1 MIKEDRYEHDYN
13 EKVIQPIMKKVK
25 ARSFADYLDISIVI
39 MVVGLFV
46 AIVFTFLVDFIFDAA
61 IDWKDISVNTVI
73 ISACTIA
80 IYLLLR
86 TYAMRKGR
94 KTKAWE
100 NASEQLQLNGK
111 KIINGNRA
119 QYITEYCRAWEEE
132 RLDND
137 RENVLSPV
145 GIKLEDYKKH
155 YAKLSKTELINKY
168 PDLTKYQIKTICR
181 AQKIKR
187 LKFDERYF
195 YVNSI
200 AGKRRCSPSGGI
212 TSKQLNRLTNGR
224 IVITTVI
231 ISLISAA
238 LLRDIIIDFSL
249 ASIIKCVVKI
259 AIIIFFG
266 VIGMVG
272 GYSFSAVRETSEM
285 NAKSDEIEVFLKWC
299 ESNKGSISRNEIT
312 AKELL
317 SADEEN
323 KANNKI
329 EGEE

>member
-1 MIKEDRYEHDYN
+1 MIKEPNKYDHDYN
-13 EKVIQPIMKKVK
+13 EKLIQPIMKKVK
-25 ARSFADYLDISIVI
+25 SRSFADYLDISIVV

-46 AIVFTFLVDFIFDAA
+46 AIIFTFLVDFIVDAA

-100 NASEQLQLNGK
+100 DAIALLQANGK
-111 KIINGNRA
+111 RIINENLA
-119 QYITEYCRAWEEE
+119 QYITAYCRAWEEE

-137 RENVLSPV
+137 IENVLSPV
-145 GIKLEDYKKH
+145 GLKLEDFKNQ
-155 YAKLSKTELINKY
+155 YAKLSKSELIKKY
-168 PDLTKYQIKTICR
+168 PDLTKYQIKMICR
-181 AQKIKR
+181 AQRIKR
-187 LKFDERYF
+187 LKFDEKYF
-195 YVNSI
+195 YVNSNS
-200 AGKRRCSPSGGI
+200 GKRHCSPSGGI

-266 VIGMVG
+266 IIGMVG
-272 GYSFSAVRETSEM
+272 GYSFAAVRETSEM

-299 ESNKGSISRNEIT
+299 ESNKKEKAIEKPIAETLSSTIS
-312 AKELL
+312 
-317 SADEEN
+317 
-323 KANNKI
+323 
-329 EGEE
+329 G